1 MGGTRILAP
10 VLATVAAVTVLATLD
25 AQVQAPFRAG
35 TDLVPV
41 YTTVQ
46 DRDGRLV
53 PDLRQEDFSI
63 TDEGKAQ
70 RITFFSNEVSPFSVV
85 VLLDRSGSMMPH
97 LGVIRE
103 AAAAFVDQMLPG
115 DQARIGNIGTRIT
128 IAPAEFTSSHEAL
141 RDVLA
146 RPLGGGS
153 SPVWLSVDMSITALY
168 GQTGRRVVLIL
179 SDGHDEPSANHP
191 RTPFKS
197 VAERVRRT
205 DVMVYAVGFGT
216 PEVQHDGKIRIEHAD
231 SKLHELA
238 AVSGGGLFRDHGHG
252 GSAEAL
258 HTRRGRAAPPVLA
271 RVRATQTRRQGP
283 QHRSQGEAPRYDRP
297 RPSVLPRAIR
307 PVTLSTTFAIS
318 VCVDKRS
325 K

>member
-1 MGGTRILAP
+1 MGRTRLWAP
-10 VLATVAAVTVLATLD
+10 VLAAVTAVTVLVTLD
-25 AQVQAPFRAG
+25 AQTQTPYRAG

-63 TDEGKAQ
+63 TDEGKPQ

-85 VLLDRSGSMMPH
+85 LLLDRSGSMMQH

-103 AAAAFVDQMLPG
+103 AASAFVDQMLPA

-128 IAPAEFTSSHEAL
+128 IAPAEFTSSHEIL

-153 SPVWLSVDMSITALY
+153 SPIWLSVDMSITALY

-205 DVMVYAVGFGT
+205 DVMVYAVGFGNA
-216 PEVQHDGKIRIEHAD
+216 ELQHDGKMRIEHAD
-231 SKLHELA
+231 SKLRELA
-238 AVSGGGLFRDHGHG
+238 AVSGGGFFEITDTADLRRLFTRVAEELHHQYWLGFEPPKRDGKIHNIEVKVKRPGMT
-252 GSAEAL
+252 A
-258 HTRRGRAAPPVLA
+258 RARQSYLAPSG
-271 RVRATQTRRQGP
+271 Q
-283 QHRSQGEAPRYDRP
+283 
-297 RPSVLPRAIR
+297 
-307 PVTLSTTFAIS
+307 
-318 VCVDKRS
+318 
-325 K
+325 

>member
-70 RITFFSNEVSPFSVV
+70 RITFFSNDVSPFSVV

-216 PEVQHDGKIRIEHAD
+216 PEVQHDGKVRIEHAD

-238 AVSGGGLFRDHGHG
+238 AVSGGGFFEITDTADLRRLFTRVAEELHHQYWLGFEPPKRDGKVHNIEVKVKRPGMT
-252 GSAEAL
+252 A
-258 HTRRGRAAPPVLA
+258 RARQSYLAPSG
-271 RVRATQTRRQGP
+271 Q
-283 QHRSQGEAPRYDRP
+283 
-297 RPSVLPRAIR
+297 
-307 PVTLSTTFAIS
+307 
-318 VCVDKRS
+318 
-325 K
+325 

>member
-1 MGGTRILAP
+1 MRLLAP
-10 VLATVAAVTVLATLD
+10 VLAAAAAVTLLAQLD
-25 AQVQAPFRAG
+25 AQVQTPYRAG

-46 DRDGRLV
+46 DREGRLV

-63 TDEGKAQ
+63 MDEGKEQ
-70 RITFFSNEVSPFSVV
+70 RITFFSNEISPFSVV
-85 VLLDRSGSMMPH
+85 VLLDRSGSMMQH

-103 AAAAFVDQMLPG
+103 AASAFVDQMLPA

-128 IAPAEFTSSHEAL
+128 IAPAEFSSSHEIL

-153 SPVWLSVDMSITALY
+153 SPVWLSIDMSITALY

-197 VAERVRRT
+197 VAERVRRA
-205 DVMVYAVGFGT
+205 DVMVYAVGFAAA
-216 PEVQHDGKIRIEHAD
+216 EVRDGKMRIEHPDA
-231 SKLHELA
+231 KLHELA
-238 AVSGGGLFRDHGHG
+238 AVSGGGYFEITDTADLRKLFTRVAEELHRQYWLGFEPPKRDGKIHDIQVKVKRPGMT
-252 GSAEAL
+252 A
-258 HTRRGRAAPPVLA
+258 RARQSYLAPSI
-271 RVRATQTRRQGP
+271 Q
-283 QHRSQGEAPRYDRP
+283 
-297 RPSVLPRAIR
+297 
-307 PVTLSTTFAIS
+307 
-318 VCVDKRS
+318 
-325 K
+325 